1 MPRSPGDPILVK
13 AKSDISP
20 ARSVKFDLP
29 PRNTSSTSNMSGKS
43 PPAGRAGRS
52 PTRRSSNS
60 ADSPRAGGTS
70 GSRKPSSS
78 ASPPRSMPGSP
89 GKGSKHISP
98 PARGRKGSRE
108 RTGSGSKKSQ
118 SPPKSAGSKK
128 GGGQTGGG
136 ASTASGKGSK
146 AGSAKAKEDKK
157 KPKTPDMTASGLK
170 IVDWTGQGMTT
181 LPSNLISAKD
191 IGHLILA
198 SNNLRSIP
206 PEIKRM
212 KTLEKLD
219 LSKNGIRCSSC
230 NDFSGLP
237 QEMALLTN
245 LTEFSISECNLPHVP
260 PAIFRMTS
268 LRVLDL
274 SRNKVNILL
283 PEIGQLTQ
291 LVKLNLQQTNI
302 TSLPPELAYC
312 QELQEIY
319 LWGNSVETLPETLP
333 EMPNLRV
340 LALNYRSFC
349 GVVDPYM
356 ENLLKKGQIK
366 SEHIPMVVFELP
378 ALQVLDLEST
388 KLNTLPEIYN
398 IQLREFYLC
407 KNFLQTIPPSIY
419 SLKYLRVLDMSRNLL
434 STLPEDIGRLKG
446 LKVLRLSGNSFERVP
461 PTIGHLAHLTEL
473 DMSRN
478 RIRRLPPEIKGL
490 TALEVLLLE
499 SNCIQSLPE
508 EVCDLTQLH
517 TLDLTDNQ
525 IRSLPMAM
533 YRLTRL
539 TEAHSFKKLEKCGLW
554 LYKNPLEQ
562 PSPEVWRTERPDN
575 IFEYLKK
582 LLIIK
587 TENLQRQK
595 IQVIGDS
602 QSGKTSLIRA
612 LSLRKSML
620 TYGYS
625 ERTRLLQQ
633 TMWKTENNVE
643 FVLNDFGG
651 DNTYRL
657 LYKMF
662 LDPKGLVML
671 VYNAA
676 TFCKENF
683 YNSIGQW
690 LDMLAASTPGIVV
703 KIVGT
708 QVDRL
713 QPEEEEEDED
723 EIKTIASA
731 EQELKILYPASED
744 STHNLAEGEEEEE
757 DDLFEVGGNSEDLGV
772 VRNTSTPAVPEP
784 SHSEIVQEMVA
795 QHLNEKETKVRDELQ
810 LLKVE
815 IFKMTSAKSGGQG
828 SDVELTDM
836 EEAALKMLRV
846 REQKLTEILE
856 HPIKVLP
863 EVSSVSASDSL
874 QGILPL
880 IDELEHLAID
890 QTLFPHAQ
898 RLIPG
903 HWNRLR
909 AMLKQ
914 RKGYYLYWD
923 DIEQTAQLFSI
934 KGEELCE
941 CIKYL
946 EDTADVFWFYDYP
959 GLADLVFHKPRV
971 LIDII
976 ASLFRHD
983 IRQFLQYD
991 TNKVFTCKGKLS
1003 EEQFQEA
1010 SDLFLHTGE
1019 VSRPLVNCLLFD
1031 QGFNNDDLTML
1042 LELLPMMEICYTVPE
1057 PDAPDGP
1064 FHSRALLVIPWYNR
1078 DLDLEPLRD
1087 VWPARPAGKER
1098 ELAVIYTLPFYNPPE
1113 LLPNI
1118 SAQIQDFVEER
1129 MDWQNH
1135 IYASC
1140 ETEKMLLQQ
1149 TPEPGG
1155 GALLTVMVRGA
1166 DFAEVQDL
1174 MEEMVDL
1181 VNTQLNS
1188 YPGLYWKLTI
1198 PMGGAT
1204 LKLANKG
1211 VAGGRRAS
1219 RLSRS
1224 LSFKN

>member
-1 MPRSPGDPILVK
+1 MPRSPGGPILVK
-13 AKSDISP
+13 SKSDMSP
-20 ARSVKFDLP
+20 GRNVKFDLP
-29 PRNTSSTSNMSGKS
+29 PPSSSRSSPRMSGKS
-43 PPAGRAGRS
+43 PTSSRTGRS
-52 PTRRSSNS
+52 PTRRSS
-60 ADSPRAGGTS
+60 AGGGGTA
-70 GSRKPSSS
+70 RKQSSS
-78 ASPPRSMPGSP
+78 RSPPKSTPGSP
-89 GKGSKHISP
+89 GKGSKHASP
-98 PARGRKGSRE
+98 TARGGGGGKGSKDRA
-108 RTGSGSKKSQ
+108 GSGSKKSQ
-118 SPPKSAGSKK
+118 SPPKSASSKK
-128 GGGQTGGG
+128 G
-136 ASTASGKGSK
+136 TASAKGSK
-146 AGSAKAKEDKK
+146 ADSARSKEK
-157 KPKTPDMTASGLK
+157 KPKTPELTASGLK

-283 PEIGQLTQ
+283 PDIGQLTN

-356 ENLLKKGQIK
+356 ENILKKGQMK

-388 KLNTLPEIYN
+388 KLNTLPDIYN

-434 STLPEDIGRLKG
+434 SNLPEDIGRLKG

-490 TALEVLLLE
+490 AALEILLLE
-499 SNCIQSLPE
+499 SNSIQSLPE
-508 EVCDLTQLH
+508 EVCELTQLH

-533 YRLTRL
+533 HRLTRL
-539 TEAHSFKKLEKCGLW
+539 TEAHSFHKLEKNGLW

-562 PSPEVWRTERPDN
+562 PPPEVWRTERPDN
-575 IFEYLKK
+575 IFDYLKK

-595 IQVIGDS
+595 IQVVGDS
-602 QSGKTSLIRA
+602 QSGKTSLVRA
-612 LSLRKSML
+612 LSLRKSSL

-633 TMWKTENNVE
+633 TLWKTENNVE

-657 LYKMF
+657 FYKML

-683 YNSIGQW
+683 YNSVGQW

-708 QVDRL
+708 QVDLL
-713 QPEEEEEDED
+713 QPEEAEEDDD

-731 EQELKILYPASED
+731 EHELKMLYPASED
-744 STHNLAEGEEEEE
+744 SVHNLAEAEEE
-757 DDLFEVGGNSEDLGV
+757 DDLFDVGQTSEELTV

-784 SHSEIVQEMVA
+784 THLEIVQEMVT
-795 QHLNEKETKVRDELQ
+795 QHLSTRENKVREELQ
-810 LLKVE
+810 HLKVE
-815 IFKMTSAKSGGQG
+815 IFKMTQSKASGEI
-828 SDVELTDM
+828 ELTDM

-846 REQKLTEILE
+846 REQKLMEILQN
-856 HPIKVLP
+856 PIRVLP
-863 EVSSVSASDSL
+863 EVCSVSASDSL
-874 QGILPL
+874 EGILPL

-898 RLIPG
+898 RLIPA

-934 KGEELCE
+934 RGQELE
-941 CIKYL
+941 DCIKYL
-946 EDTADVFWFYDYP
+946 EDTADVFWFGDYP
-959 GLADLVFHKPRV
+959 GLSEIVFHKPRV
-971 LIDII
+971 LVDIV

-991 TNKVFTCKGKLS
+991 TNRVFTCKGKMS

-1010 SDLFLHTGE
+1010 ADLFLHTGE
-1019 VSRPLVNCLLFD
+1019 VSRPLLNCLLFD

-1042 LELLPMMEICYTVPE
+1042 LELLPMMEICYAMPE

-1064 FHSRALLVIPWYNR
+1064 FHSRALMVIPWYNR
-1078 DLDLEPLRD
+1078 DMDLEPLRD
-1087 VWPARPAGKER
+1087 VWPSRPEAKER
-1098 ELAVIYTLPFYNPPE
+1098 ELAVIYTLPFYSPPE

-1118 SAQIQDFVEER
+1118 AAQIQDFVEER
-1129 MDWQNH
+1129 MDWQSA
-1135 IYASC
+1135 IYACC
-1140 ETEKMLLQQ
+1140 EAEKMLIQQ
-1149 TPEPGG
+1149 TCESDG
-1155 GALLTVMVRGA
+1155 GALITVMVRGP
-1166 DFAEVQDL
+1166 DFADVQDL
-1174 MEEMVDL
+1174 MEELVDL
-1181 VNTQLNS
+1181 VNTQLSN

-1204 LKLANKG
+1204 VKLANKG
-1211 VAGGRRAS
+1211 AAGGGVRRLS

-1224 LSFKN
+1224 MSFKS

>member
-1 MPRSPGDPILVK
+1 MPRSPGAPILVK
-13 AKSDISP
+13 SKSDMSP
-20 ARSVKFDLP
+20 ARSVKFDLTKSSS
-29 PRNTSSTSNMSGKS
+29 PRMSGKS
-43 PPAGRAGRS
+43 PSSARTGRS
-52 PTRRSSNS
+52 PTRRSS
-60 ADSPRAGGTS
+60 ADTPRVGGASSKKSTSRSPP
-70 GSRKPSSS
+70 KSSPASPAKGKS
-78 ASPPRSMPGSP
+78 AS
-89 GKGSKHISP
+89 KGS
-98 PARGRKGSRE
+98 AE
-108 RTGSGSKKSQ
+108 RASGKKSQ
-118 SPPKSAGSKK
+118 SPPKSASSKK
-128 GGGQTGGG
+128 GTG
-136 ASTASGKGSK
+136 ASTISGKGSK
-146 AGSAKAKEDKK
+146 GGSAKSKEDKN
-157 KPKTPDMTASGLK
+157 KPKSPELTASGLR

-181 LPSNLISAKD
+181 LPSNLISSKD
-191 IGHLILA
+191 VGHLILA

-212 KTLEKLD
+212 RTLEKLD

-230 NDFSGLP
+230 NDLSGLP
-237 QEMALLTN
+237 LEMAQLTN

-260 PAIFRMTS
+260 PAIFKMTS

-283 PEIGQLTQ
+283 PDIGQLTS

-302 TSLPPELAYC
+302 TSLPPEIAYC
-312 QELQEIY
+312 QQLQEIY

-356 ENLLKKGQIK
+356 ENILKKGQMK

-419 SLKYLRVLDMSRNLL
+419 SLKYLRVLDMSKNLL
-434 STLPEDIGRLKG
+434 SNLPEDIGRLKG

-490 TALEVLLLE
+490 VALEILLLE
-499 SNCIQSLPE
+499 SNSIQSLPE
-508 EVCDLTQLH
+508 EICELTQLQ

-525 IRSLPMAM
+525 IRSLPMGM
-533 YRLTRL
+533 HRLTRL
-539 TEAHSFKKLEKCGLW
+539 TEAHSFKKLEKNGLW

-562 PSPEVWRTERPDN
+562 PPPEVWRTERPDN
-575 IFEYLKK
+575 IFDYLKK

-602 QSGKTSLIRA
+602 QSGKTSLVRA
-612 LSLRKSML
+612 LSLRKSAM

-633 TMWKTENNVE
+633 TLWKTENNVE

-651 DNTYRL
+651 DNAYRL
-657 LYKMF
+657 FYKML

-690 LDMLAASTPGIVV
+690 LDMLAASTPGVV
-703 KIVGT
+703 IKIVGT

-713 QPEEEEEDED
+713 QPEGEDDDEDD
-723 EIKTIASA
+723 EIKTIA
-731 EQELKILYPASED
+731 
-744 STHNLAEGEEEEE
+744 
-757 DDLFEVGGNSEDLGV
+757 DD
-772 VRNTSTPAVPEP
+772 
-784 SHSEIVQEMVA
+784 
-795 QHLNEKETKVRDELQ
+795 KVREELQ

-815 IFKMTSAKSGGQG
+815 IFKMTSSKASGEL
-828 SDVELTDM
+828 ELTDM

-846 REQKLTEILE
+846 REQKLMEILE
-856 HPIKVLP
+856 QPIRVLP

-874 QGILPL
+874 EGILPL

-890 QTLFPHAQ
+890 ETLFPHAQ
-898 RLIPG
+898 RLIPA

-934 KGEELCE
+934 RGQELE
-941 CIKYL
+941 DCIKYL
-946 EDTADVFWFYDYP
+946 EDTADVFWFSDYP
-959 GLADLVFHKPRV
+959 GLSEIVFHKPRV
-971 LIDII
+971 IVDII

-991 TNKVFTCKGKLS
+991 TNRVFTCKGKMS

-1010 SDLFLHTGE
+1010 ADLFLHTGE
-1019 VSRPLVNCLLFD
+1019 VSRPLLNCLLFD
-1031 QGFNNDDLTML
+1031 QGFSNDDLSML
-1042 LELLPMMEICYTVPE
+1042 LELLPMMEICYAVPE

-1064 FHSRALLVIPWYNR
+1064 FHSRALVVIPWYNR
-1078 DLDLEPLRD
+1078 DMDLEALAD
-1087 VWPARPAGKER
+1087 VWPSRPTGKER
-1098 ELAVIYTLPFYNPPE
+1098 ELAVIYTLPFYHPPE

-1118 SAQIQDFVEER
+1118 SAQIQDFLDER
-1129 MDWQNH
+1129 MDWQNSL
-1135 IYASC
+1135 YASC

-1149 TPEPGG
+1149 SVEADGC
-1155 GALLTVMVRGA
+1155 ALITVMVRGP
-1166 DFAEVQDL
+1166 DFAGVQDL

-1181 VNTQLNS
+1181 VNTQLS
-1188 YPGLYWKLTI
+1188 AYPGLYWKLTI
-1198 PMGGAT
+1198 P
-1204 LKLANKG
+1204 
-1211 VAGGRRAS
+1211 
-1219 RLSRS
+1219 
-1224 LSFKN
+1224 